1 MNVILYLVSSC
12 IILYRSSST
21 SAGRRCC
28 SSYPLIA
35 RRMSINRL
43 SSPRPRSFV
52 IKSIDHFHIPSYQH
66 RLFAVFHSSYNYLDL
81 PIQSIYSYPKPLKR
95 RRLVPPA
102 VPAKRNLNM
111 AEAKEIELLCNN
123 LRFVPDQ
130 TSLLTTRYPV
140 EMLLSLDVELL

>member
-12 IILYRSSST
+12 IDRRLRLRVVDVAPHMRS
-21 SAGRRCC
+21 
-28 SSYPLIA
+28 IA

-123 LRFVPDQ
+123 LRFVPDH